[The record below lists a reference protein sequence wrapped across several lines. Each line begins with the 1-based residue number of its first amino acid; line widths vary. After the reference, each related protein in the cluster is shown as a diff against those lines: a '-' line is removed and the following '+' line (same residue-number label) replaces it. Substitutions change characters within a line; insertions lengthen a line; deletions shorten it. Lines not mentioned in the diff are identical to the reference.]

1 MASRVSS
8 VFLAALGCLIVC
20 TSAVP
25 QGTVTTY
32 HGNHFPSLGASSGVG
47 GGSKLLLPEGVGSS
61 EERILTGSEDFLA
74 AFHETGDDTCSF
86 EKYAFD
92 HDGTV
97 KYGNKL
103 PALSQFTLCAWMR
116 FTNHT
121 GDHTIL
127 TYSVEKEPREIQLWI
142 SNSMGMSFISL
153 AVHGQSLFRLN
164 YPFKMRKWHHA
175 CASWNGKTGEWQLWI
190 KSERVGRGFHNRLV
204 NYEIQPYG
212 TLFSGG
218 PSITGLTDVGL
229 HFELTAVQ
237 IYKVALSAGK
247 AHRDHK
253 HHHVHH
259 FDHNGGEVTS
269 TTPATLMTA
278 PPQPANPLLA
288 NGQIPTR
295 VKINLAQSGGQQ
307 NSGSLGIP
315 TKGLP
320 SQLVGGFSPS
330 VGLPPNA
337 GSPTVTT
344 NFVNGQFSTGV
355 RFLQEQLVSNNVLG
369 QFPRSSSGI
378 SSIGTPTS
386 SGGFAFPSDSSSSG
400 PSGGAYSI
408 VQLPTDNSPRK
419 LFKRQTRKSKPAAAI
434 PSDDASKA
442 KRELLQLQDGSLLQS
457 SEYIFDG
464 LAEFG
469 LPDFKNKLGR
479 ETDIEDEI
487 REHDK
492 EPAEEEVRAVMH
504 ICSKCAPEPFAKALV
519 FAWKDAETELG
530 GALQAKASSRCG
542 HF

>member
-1 MASRVSS
+1 MAARMSLHVGVGVAVATCTLFTIVS
-8 VFLAALGCLIVC
+8 AL
-20 TSAVP
+20 P
-25 QGTVTTY
+25 QQTVTTY
-32 HGNHFPSLGASSGVG
+32 HGNLYPSLGTSVVGSAPKLVLPDSS
-47 GGSKLLLPEGVGSS
+47 SS
-61 EERILTGSEDFLA
+61 EERILAGSDDFLA
-74 AFHETGDDTCSF
+74 SFSSSGEDTCSF

-103 PALSQFTLCAWMR
+103 PALSQFTLCMWMR

-127 TYSVEKEPREIQLWI
+127 TYSAEDEPREIQLWI
-142 SNSMGMSFISL
+142 SNNMGMSFISL

-204 NYEIQPYG
+204 NYEIKPYG

-218 PSITGLTDVGL
+218 PSITGPTDIGL
-229 HFELTAVQ
+229 HFELTAIQ
-237 IYKVALSAGK
+237 MYKVALSAGK

-269 TTPATLMTA
+269 TTPRTQV
-278 PPQPANPLLA
+278 PPSPQPANPLLA

-295 VKINLAQSGGQQ
+295 VKINLATNGAQQ

-320 SQLVGGFSPS
+320 SQLVGGFTPS
-330 VGLPPNA
+330 IGN
-337 GSPTVTT
+337 GPTVTT

-355 RFLQEQLVSNNVLG
+355 RFLQEQLVSNNVIG
-369 QFPRSSSGI
+369 PFPRSSSSVGG
-378 SSIGTPTS
+378 SSTGTFT
-386 SGGFAFPSDSSSSG
+386 FPDSSSSELAG
-400 PSGGAYSI
+400 PSSSSGAYSI
-408 VQLPTDNSPRK
+408 VQLPSDTSPRK
-419 LFKRQTRKSKPAAAI
+419 LFKRQTAANTAAKV
-434 PSDDASKA
+434 DKTGGATETKT
-442 KRELLQLQDGSLLQS
+442 KRELIQLQDGSLLQS

-492 EPAEEEVRAVMH
+492 EPAEEEVRAVMN

-519 FAWKDAETELG
+519 FAWKDATTELG
-530 GALQAKASSRCG
+530 GALSAKASSHCG

>member
-1 MASRVSS
+1 MAAPSTL
-8 VFLAALGCLIVC
+8 LAGGLAVAACALLSIA
-20 TSAVP
+20 SALP
-25 QGTVTTY
+25 QQTVTTY
-32 HGNHFPSLGASSGVG
+32 HGNLYPGALGTSV
-47 GGSKLLLPEGVGSS
+47 VGSAPKLILPDS
-61 EERILTGSEDFLA
+61 SSSDERILTGSDDFLT
-74 AFHETGDDTCSF
+74 AFSASGDDTCSF
-86 EKYAFD
+86 DKYAFD

-97 KYGNKL
+97 KYSNKL
-103 PALSQFTLCAWMR
+103 PALNQFTLCMWMR

-127 TYSVEKEPREIQLWI
+127 TYSVEDEPREIQLWI
-142 SNSMGMSFISL
+142 SNSMGMSYISL

-204 NYEIQPYG
+204 NYEIKPYG

-269 TTPATLMTA
+269 TTPRTQVA
-278 PPQPANPLLA
+278 PSPQPANPLLA

-295 VKINLAQSGGQQ
+295 VKINLASNGAQQ
-307 NSGSLGIP
+307 NSGTLGIP

-320 SQLVGGFSPS
+320 SQLVGGFTPS
-330 VGLPPNA
+330 TGNGA
-337 GSPTVTT
+337 TVTT

-355 RFLQEQLVSNNVLG
+355 RFLQEQLVSTNVIGG
-369 QFPRSSSGI
+369 QPFPRSSS
-378 SSIGTPTS
+378 IGGSGSTGAFTFPDTS
-386 SGGFAFPSDSSSSG
+386 SELGT
-400 PSGGAYSI
+400 GGAYSI
-408 VQLPTDNSPRK
+408 VQLPTDTTARK
-419 LFKRQTRKSKPAAAI
+419 IFKRQTTGAKKKVSE
-434 PSDDASKA
+434 PSGETKA
-442 KRELLQLQDGSLLQS
+442 KRDLVQLQDGSLLQS

-469 LPDFKNKLGR
+469 LPDFKNKVGR

-492 EPAEEEVRAVMH
+492 EPAEEEVRAVMN

-519 FAWKDAETELG
+519 FAWKDAVTELG
-530 GALQAKASSRCG
+530 GALSAKASTHCG

>member
-1 MASRVSS
+1 MNCHASS
-8 VFLAALGCLIVC
+8 VLLAALCCVLVAT

-25 QGTVTTY
+25 QATVTTY
-32 HGNHFPSLGASSGVG
+32 HGNHFPSIGASSVVG
-47 GGSKLLLPEGVGSS
+47 SGPKFALPEATGSS

-74 AFHETGDDTCSF
+74 AFHDTGDDTCSF

-97 KYGNKL
+97 KYSNKL

-116 FTNHT
+116 FTNHS
-121 GDHTIL
+121 GDHTII

-190 KSERVGRGFHNRLV
+190 KAERVGRGFHNRLV

-237 IYKVALSAGK
+237 LYKVALSAGK

-259 FDHNGGEVTS
+259 FDHNGGEVSS
-269 TTPATLMTA
+269 TTPATQVA
-278 PPQPANPLLA
+278 SAPQPANPLLA

-295 VKINLAQSGGQQ
+295 VKINLAQGAGQQ
-307 NSGSLGIP
+307 NGGSLGIP

-330 VGLPPNA
+330 AGLP

-355 RFLQEQLVSNNVLG
+355 RFLQEQLVSNSVLG
-369 QFPRSSSGI
+369 QFPRSGGVSS
-378 SSIGTPTS
+378 T
-386 SGGFAFPSDSSSSG
+386 GGFTFPSESSSSG
-400 PSGGAYSI
+400 IGSLGPAGPSSGAYSI

-419 LFKRQTRKSKPAAAI
+419 LFKRQTLKSKATTASA
-434 PSDDASKA
+434 SDDASKA
-442 KRELLQLQDGSLLQS
+442 KRELLQLQDGSLLQT

-492 EPAEEEVRAVMH
+492 EPAEEEVRAVQH

>member
-1 MASRVSS
+1 MAARMTLLGMSVAVTICTLCSIVS
-8 VFLAALGCLIVC
+8 AL
-20 TSAVP
+20 P
-25 QGTVTTY
+25 QQTVTTY
-32 HGNHFPSLGASSGVG
+32 HGNLYPSLGTSAVG
-47 GGSKLLLPEGVGSS
+47 STPKLLLPDSS
-61 EERILTGSEDFLA
+61 SSDERILTGSDDFLA
-74 AFHETGDDTCSF
+74 SFSSSGDDTCSF
-86 EKYAFD
+86 DKYAFD

-103 PALSQFTLCAWMR
+103 PALSQFTLCMWMR

-127 TYSVEKEPREIQLWI
+127 TYSVEDEQREIQLWI
-142 SNSMGMSFISL
+142 SNNMGMSFISL

-204 NYEIQPYG
+204 NYEIKPYG

-237 IYKVALSAGK
+237 MYKVALSAGK

-269 TTPATLMTA
+269 TTPRTQVA
-278 PPQPANPLLA
+278 PSPQPANPLLA

-295 VKINLAQSGGQQ
+295 VKINLAANGQQQ

-320 SQLVGGFSPS
+320 SQLVGGFTPS
-330 VGLPPNA
+330 TGN
-337 GSPTVTT
+337 GPTVTT
-344 NFVNGQFSTGV
+344 NFVNGQFSSGV
-355 RFLQEQLVSNNVLG
+355 RFLQEQLVSNNVIG
-369 QFPRSSSGI
+369 QFPRSSGSVVG
-378 SSIGTPTS
+378 SSSTFT
-386 SGGFAFPSDSSSSG
+386 FPDSSSELAG
-400 PSGGAYSI
+400 PSPSSGAYSI
-408 VQLPTDNSPRK
+408 VQLPTDTSPRK
-419 LFKRQTRKSKPAAAI
+419 LFKRQTAAKKPAKTNAAT
-434 PSDDASKA
+434 DTKT
-442 KRELLQLQDGSLLQS
+442 KRDLIQLQDGSLLQS

-492 EPAEEEVRAVMH
+492 EPAEEEVRAVMN
-504 ICSKCAPEPFAKALV
+504 ICSKCAPEPFAKALI
-519 FAWKDAETELG
+519 FAWKDAVTELG
-530 GALQAKASSRCG
+530 GALSAKASSHCG

>member
-1 MASRVSS
+1 MASRYRLQVVGVVAAICNLFS
-8 VFLAALGCLIVC
+8 VASAL
-20 TSAVP
+20 P
-25 QGTVTTY
+25 QQTVTTY
-32 HGNHFPSLGASSGVG
+32 HGNLYPSLGTSVVG
-47 GGSKLLLPEGVGSS
+47 SPPKLLLPESASS
-61 EERILTGSEDFLA
+61 DERILTGSDDFLN
-74 AFHETGDDTCSF
+74 AFSATGDDTCSF

-97 KYGNKL
+97 KYSNKL
-103 PALSQFTLCAWMR
+103 PALSQFTLCMWMR

-121 GDHTIL
+121 GDHTII
-127 TYSVEKEPREIQLWI
+127 TYSVEDEPRELQLWI
-142 SNSMGMSFISL
+142 SNSMGMSYISL

-204 NYEIQPYG
+204 NYEIKPYG

-237 IYKVALSAGK
+237 LYKVALSAGK

-269 TTPATLMTA
+269 TTPRTA
-278 PPQPANPLLA
+278 VMPSPQPANPLLA

-295 VKINLAQSGGQQ
+295 VKINLASNGAQQ
-307 NSGSLGIP
+307 NSGTLGIP

-330 VGLPPNA
+330 TG
-337 GSPTVTT
+337 TVTT

-355 RFLQEQLVSNNVLG
+355 RFLQEQLVSTNGIG
-369 QFPRSSSGI
+369 QFPRSGGSIAAVGSSTG
-378 SSIGTPTS
+378 
-386 SGGFAFPSDSSSSG
+386 AFTFPDNAG
-400 PSGGAYSI
+400 PAGGAYSI
-408 VQLPTDNSPRK
+408 VQLPTDATARK
-419 LFKRQTRKSKPAAAI
+419 LFKRQTKGAKPSVAA
-434 PSDDASKA
+434 PDTKA
-442 KRELLQLQDGSLLQS
+442 KRDLLQLQDGSLLQS

-492 EPAEEEVRAVMH
+492 EPAEEEVRAVMN

-519 FAWKDAETELG
+519 FAWKDAVTELG
-530 GALQAKASSRCG
+530 GALSAKASSHCG